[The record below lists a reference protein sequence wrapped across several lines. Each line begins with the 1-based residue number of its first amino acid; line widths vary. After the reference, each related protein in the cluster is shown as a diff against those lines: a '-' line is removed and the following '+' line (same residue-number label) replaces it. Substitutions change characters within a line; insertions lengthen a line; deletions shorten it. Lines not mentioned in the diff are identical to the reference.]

1 MAAIIGL
8 VPRPSRS
15 LRCPSRSQRTI
26 WSGSSGSFLALHD
39 PNEHR
44 PLAWRGSRP
53 DEGAQVDPDL
63 VVVGSGFFGLTIAE
77 RVAAELG
84 QRVLVIARREHIG
97 GNAYSEREPT
107 TGIEVHTYGAHLF
120 HTSNTA
126 VWDYV

>member
-26 WSGSSGSFLALHD
+26 WSGSSGSFQSEWPRSSDSFLVLHDRFAALHD

-84 QRVLVIARREHIG
+84 QRVLVIDRREHIG

-107 TGIEVHTYGAHLF
+107 TGI
-120 HTSNTA
+120 
-126 VWDYV
+126 